1 MQPLQE
7 RRNMSDLDWEIEQ
20 VDLALDYLAAGS
32 DYEEVDAADSWWRLL
47 KEKEKLVRQI
57 NQLEESL

>member
-1 MQPLQE
+1 
-7 RRNMSDLDWEIEQ
+7 MSDLDWEIQQ

-32 DYEEVDAADSWWRLL
+32 DYEEVEAAESWWRLL
-47 KEKEKLVRQI
+47 KQKEELARQI